1 VLVVSATDA
10 DPGGVRNQKYWLALS
25 ARSRQVVVQ
34 GGHDLHEEVPEQ
46 VVAIVIDELPER

>member
-25 ARSRQVVVQ
+25 ARSGRSSYREATTCTRKFPSR
-34 GGHDLHEEVPEQ
+34 LWPS
-46 VVAIVIDELPER
+46 